1 MEYVSRYD
9 HAALLVNRHY
19 KLVTVLRALDRL
31 LFALDDRLPWR
42 RATREQFENVD
53 AARRPHG
60 PDGVVLG
67 AEAIRLDAS
76 VTHAVLLVHGFN
88 DTPQSMAPLAMAL
101 HAAGWT
107 VLIPRLPGHGC
118 DLQTM
123 ARQANAAEWTACVFD
138 TYRALRVTHDVVA
151 VCGLSMGAA
160 LSATL
165 AAQYRDIPAL
175 VLLSPYIGMP
185 RPLQAAL
192 IAAWVVQCI
201 QPYRRGTGGERSI
214 HDPSARAKSLGP
226 GILTARML
234 TELRTVARRAQAV
247 LPQLCMPTLYLQSR
261 QDNRITMHAAERN
274 FLTLGASAGAPMIRV
289 QRWLS
294 GCGHIITV
302 DYCRTDVA
310 REVLAWITTYAG
322 TPAD

>member
-107 VLIPRLPGHGC
+107 VHVPRLPGHGC
-118 DLQTM
+118 ALRAM
-123 ARQANAAEWTACVFD
+123 AQHASATEWTACIQD
-138 TYRALRVTHDVVA
+138 SYRALRATYDVVA

-160 LSATL
+160 LSATV

-192 IAAWVVQCI
+192 IAAWVIQCI
-201 QPYRRGTGGERSI
+201 RPYRRGTGGERSI
-214 HDPSARAKSLGP
+214 HDPLARVKTLGP

-234 TELRTVARRAQAV
+234 TELRTVARRAQSV
-247 LPQLCMPTLYLQSR
+247 LPQLSMPTLYLQSLE
-261 QDNRITMHAAERN
+261 DNRITAHAAERN
-274 FLTLGASAGAPMIRV
+274 FSDLGTSAGAHMIRE
-289 QRWLS
+289 QRWLF

-302 DYCRTDVA
+302 DYCRDDVA
-310 REVLAWITTYAG
+310 RQVLAWITTYAG